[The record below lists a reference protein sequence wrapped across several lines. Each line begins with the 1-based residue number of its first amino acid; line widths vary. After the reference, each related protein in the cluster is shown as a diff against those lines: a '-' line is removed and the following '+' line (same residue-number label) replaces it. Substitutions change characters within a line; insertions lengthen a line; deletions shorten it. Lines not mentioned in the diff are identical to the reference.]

1 MSDCVCVLHTY
12 SVSAYLWLAETEVM
26 TVASCKLQYR
36 CKSQCL
42 FFFIWLIGGL
52 KGTDILHSRS
62 KGHMAKQ
69 THSSSTKQVLL
80 QWITT
85 CFYHVSII
93 VKRDLW
99 LLLAELRKISLG
111 PIPATSAAAPTDSAL
126 CREFLALFVASFQ
139 LSLNFIYF
147 RLIPSNS
154 IYVTPS
160 NLVPWCH
167 TLSLRNSAEGLS
179 GLQLF
184 YPCFQRLANHSYH
197 WRRNWLARH
206 CISAWAFPFRCKF
219 VYL

>member
-1 MSDCVCVLHTY
+1 MSVYCTHT
-12 SVSAYLWLAETEVM
+12 AYQRIYDLQKQKSWLMQVASCN
-26 TVASCKLQYR
+26 TVASHNA
-36 CKSQCL
+36 S
-42 FFFIWLIGGL
+42 FSSSGWLVALIERNWH
-52 KGTDILHSRS
+52 ILHSRS

-69 THSSSTKQVLL
+69 KTHSSSTKQVLL

-85 CFYHVSII
+85 CFYHFLSLSRGIF
-93 VKRDLW
+93 DSCW
-99 LLLAELRKISLG
+99 LNSEKYPWAKTCNERCCSCRLGSLQ
-111 PIPATSAAAPTDSAL
+111 I
-126 CREFLALFVASFQ
+126 FLALFVASFQ
-139 LSLNFIYF
+139 FSLNSIYF

-184 YPCFQRLANHSYH
+184 YPCFQRLANHSHH